1 MCLIG
6 VLNFKEID
14 VGNVIFWLKVVI
26 VNRCVDEED

>member
-1 MCLIG
+1 MCFIG

-14 VGNVIFWLKVVI
+14 VGKCYFWLKVVI